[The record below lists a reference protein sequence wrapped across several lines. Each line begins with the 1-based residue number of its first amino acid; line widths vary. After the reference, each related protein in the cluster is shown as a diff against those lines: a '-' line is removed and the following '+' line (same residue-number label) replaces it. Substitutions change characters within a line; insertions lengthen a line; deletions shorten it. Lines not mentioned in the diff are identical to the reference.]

1 MRKFVNKTLPS
12 SLVEQDIHLALSLA
26 DRGYVMDTGSI
37 ARSGAAKDLIDDP
50 AVREAYL
57 GLA

>member
-1 MRKFVNKTLPS
+1 S
-12 SLVEQDIHLALSLA
+12 AA

-37 ARSGAAKDLIDDP
+37 VRSGSAKDLIDDP